1 MEGVERRGRRV
12 GIKVLSEGE
21 GSYCSVIRA
30 EEVLEEEVEC
40 VDVLVRPL
48 VNQGLI

>member
-1 MEGVERRGRRV
+1 MEGVEGRSRRV

-21 GSYCSVIRA
+21 GGYCSIIGA
-30 EEVLEEEVEC
+30 EEVLEEEMKC

-48 VNQGLI
+48 VN